1 MAKSKNMPLNQ
12 QMTKSACN
20 CGKTFIVFF
29 ISPAKFFAFEN
40 LLFREKALCYKIV
53 KLMVAVAQLVRAS
66 GCGPEGRRFE
76 TVQPPHLINS
86 KPQCLHGHWGLFF
99 YHRRLAKC
107 FCAIILFQRLTFRL
121 RQASAQAVKLLRNE
135 YENNS
140 LHQAGSRHV
149 SGRNRP

>member
-1 MAKSKNMPLNQ
+1 
-12 QMTKSACN
+12 
-20 CGKTFIVFF
+20 
-29 ISPAKFFAFEN
+29 
-40 LLFREKALCYKIV
+40 
-53 KLMVAVAQLVRAS
+53 
-66 GCGPEGRRFE
+66 
-76 TVQPPHLINS
+76 
-86 KPQCLHGHWGLFF
+86 
-99 YHRRLAKC
+99 LAKC